1 MKMGIIDK
9 VRLAQ
14 LRMDI
19 TRRDEFIHMLEEKLS
34 MLEESNTRLI
44 ANAEKYRTKLTDAQ
58 NEMEHIR
65 GLLVRYQWERANL
78 PEAQLRLVKESKGEK
93 PS

>member
-1 MKMGIIDK
+1 MSILDK
-9 VRLAQ
+9 VRMAQ

-19 TRRDEFIHMLEEKLS
+19 TRRDEFIQMLEEKLRAV
-34 MLEESNTRLI
+34 EESNTRLL
-44 ANAEKYRTKLTDAQ
+44 ASAEKYRLKLSDAQ
-58 NEMEHIR
+58 NETAHIR
-65 GLLVRYQWERANL
+65 GLLVRYQLERACL